1 MKKTYLTSEESALLS
16 KLSKQRD
23 EAYYQTE
30 DCRDLGRK
38 IKKYFKGDQLPQD
51 VIAELQSRE
60 QPLEWE
66 NIIKKIANKVMG
78 LKSLSKQEIAATG
91 RQVQDKAVANI
102 VSNVL
107 KASQDSNDWWGHK
120 KRADKD
126 LLLTGVSV
134 MKPVV
139 RELGACDLLGVRER
153 DISYYHVPIENAFFD
168 PYFTLP
174 DGSDMRYF
182 HEVRLIE
189 KDELYAYF
197 DAELVD
203 RLTLATSDTYNET
216 TTNAKLSMVQYSQ
229 RVMITYSWYKEFD
242 RVEKKNKFYYAIWSD
257 GVLLEHKESPY
268 KMKRIP
274 VSVRKVYDADASE
287 PYEFHSIF
295 KDVLPIQ
302 DRINYT
308 HLRIANMMGSIKLLF
323 ESNAVDDAE
332 EFMEQY
338 EQDSAI
344 VEVNSGAISQN
355 KIKEIKHHNDIAQ
368 LMQIIQDK
376 RHQAEEIV
384 GLNNEILGT
393 SMQRLSG
400 YAIETR
406 QNAGMV
412 GLQMFMEASQQ
423 QDRDLA
429 FMAVELMNQYIN
441 AEQVYSIMD
450 DFEADR
456 YFIVNEIAKDANGV
470 VVREDGEVKRKNKL
484 NIGRYDIILTPAPM
498 SRGSIA
504 ERQKNWVEIMK
515 LFAGNP
521 SMLEQLLPR
530 MLRDIESPVA
540 TEVLEVLKADAQA
553 KAQNPQA
560 SQMQQLQQQQMMLTL
575 EKMQAE
581 IAKLVSQANVN
592 NAKAGLP
599 PMQPQ
604 PEQAEQGAQT
614 SPQEV
619 A

>member
-1 MKKTYLTSEESALLS
+1 MKKTYLTTEETALLE

-23 EAYYQTE
+23 EAYYVTQSYRE
-30 DCRDLGRK
+30 NGRK
-38 IKKYFKGDQLPQD
+38 IKKYFKGDQLPED
-51 VIAELQSRE
+51 VIAQLQGRD

-66 NIIKKIANKVMG
+66 NVIKKIANKVMG
-78 LKSLSKQEIAATG
+78 LKSLSKQEIAASG
-91 RQVQDKAVANI
+91 RQVQDKDVANI

-134 MKPVV
+134 MKPIV
-139 RELGACDLLGVRER
+139 RELGVCDLLGVKER
-153 DISYYHVPIENAFFD
+153 DIAYYHVPMENAFYD

-174 DGSDMRYF
+174 DGADMRYF

-189 KDELYAYF
+189 REELYAFF

-203 RLTLATSDTYNET
+203 TLTLATSDTYNET
-216 TTNAKLSMVQYSQ
+216 TTNARLSMVQYSQ

-242 RVEKKNKFYYAIWSD
+242 KMEKKNKFYYAIWGD
-257 GVLLEHKESPY
+257 GVLLAHKESPY

-274 VSVRKVYDADASE
+274 VSVRKVYDADAES

-295 KDVLPIQ
+295 KDVLPLQ

-308 HLRIANMMGSIKLLF
+308 HLRIANMLGSVKLLF

-344 VEVNSGAISQN
+344 VEVNSGSLSKGQF
-355 KIKEIKHHNDIAQ
+355 KEIKHNNDIAQ
-368 LMQIIQDK
+368 LMSVIVDK

-384 GLNNEILGT
+384 GLNNELLGS

-400 YAIETR
+400 YAIENR

-429 FMAVELMNQYIN
+429 FMAVEFMNQYIN
-441 AEQVYSIMD
+441 AEQVYKISD

-456 YFIVNEIAKDANGV
+456 HFVVNEIAKDENGA
-470 VVREDGEVKRKNKL
+470 VVREDGEVVRKNKL
-484 NIGRYDIILTPAPM
+484 GIGRYDIILTPAPM
-498 SRGSIA
+498 SRGSVA

-515 LFAGNP
+515 LFAGNGA
-521 SMLEQLLPR
+521 MLEKLLPR

-540 TEVLEVLKADAQA
+540 SEVLDLMQQEAQA
-553 KAQNPQA
+553 KAQDPNA
-560 SQMQQLQQQQMMLTL
+560 SQAQQLQQQQMMLTL
-575 EKMQAE
+575 QKMQAE
-581 IAKLVSQANVN
+581 IAKLVSQANLN
-592 NAKAGLP
+592 NAKAGEED
-599 PMQPQ
+599 QRV
-604 PEQAEQGAQT
+604 
-614 SPQEV
+614 SEV

>member
-1 MKKTYLTSEESALLS
+1 MKKTYLTTEESLLLE
-16 KLSKQRD
+16 KLKKQRD
-23 EAYYQTE
+23 EAYYQTQ
-30 DCRDLGRK
+30 DYRDEAQR
-38 IKKYFKGDQLPQD
+38 IKKYFKGDQLPAE
-51 VIAELQSRE
+51 VIAELQGRD
-60 QPLEWE
+60 QPIEWE
-66 NIIKKIANKVMG
+66 NIIKKIANKIMG

-126 LLLTGVSV
+126 LLLTGVSI
-134 MKPVV
+134 MKPIV
-139 RELGACDLLGVRER
+139 RELGVCDLLGVKER
-153 DISYYHVPIENAFFD
+153 DIAYYHVPMENAFFD

-174 DGSDMRYF
+174 DGADMRYF

-189 KDELYAYF
+189 KEELYAYF
-197 DAELVD
+197 DEELVD
-203 RLTLATSDTYNET
+203 RLTLATGDTYNNT

-242 RVEKKNKFYYAIWSD
+242 RMEKKNKFHYAIWGD
-257 GVLLEHKESPY
+257 GVLLEHKKSPY

-274 VSVRKVYDADASE
+274 VSVRKVYDADADM

-295 KDVLPIQ
+295 KDVLPLQ

-308 HLRIANMMGSIKLLF
+308 HLRIANMLGSIKMLF
-323 ESNAVDDAE
+323 ESSAVDDAE

-338 EQDSAI
+338 ERDNAI
-344 VEVNSGAISQN
+344 VEVNSGAIVKGQF
-355 KIKEIKHHNDIAQ
+355 KEIKHNNDIAQ
-368 LMQIIQDK
+368 LMSVIQDK

-400 YAIETR
+400 YAIENR

-441 AEQVYSIMD
+441 AEQVYRISD
-450 DFEADR
+450 SFEADR
-456 YFIVNEIAKDANGV
+456 HFVVNEIAKDANGA
-470 VVREDGEVKRKNKL
+470 VVREDGEVVRKNKL

-498 SRGSIA
+498 SRGSLA

-521 SMLEQLLPR
+521 AMLEQLLPR
-530 MLRDIESPVA
+530 MLRDVESPVA
-540 TEVLEVLKADAQA
+540 MEVLEVMQQDAQA

-560 SQMQQLQQQQMMLTL
+560 SQMQQIEQQQLMLTL
-575 EKMQAE
+575 QKMQAE
-581 IAKLVSQANVN
+581 IEKLVSQANVN

-599 PMQPQ
+599 PVQPQ
-604 PEQAEQGAQT
+604 QAQT
-614 SPQEV
+614 QPQEV

>member
-1 MKKTYLTSEESALLS
+1 MKKTYLTTQESALLE
-16 KLSKQRD
+16 KLKKQRD

-30 DCRDLGRK
+30 DYRDIGRK
-38 IKKYFKGDQLPQD
+38 IKRYFKGDQLPAD
-51 VIAELQSRE
+51 VIAQLQGRD
-60 QPLEWE
+60 QPIEWE
-66 NIIKKIANKVMG
+66 NIIKKIGNKIMG
-78 LKSLSKQEIAATG
+78 LKSLSKQEITASG
-91 RQVQDKAVANI
+91 RQVQDKPVANI
-102 VSNVL
+102 VTNVL
-107 KASQDSNDWWGHK
+107 KASQDNNEWWSHK

-134 MKPVV
+134 MKPIVK
-139 RELGACDLLGVRER
+139 ELGSRDLLGVKER
-153 DISYYHVPIENAFFD
+153 DIAYYHVPMENAFYD
-168 PYFTLP
+168 PYFVMP

-189 KDELYAYF
+189 KEELYAYF

-203 RLTLATSDTYNET
+203 GLSLATSETYNET
-216 TTNAKLSMVQYSQ
+216 TTNARLSTVQYSQ

-242 RVEKKNKFYYAIWSD
+242 KLERKNKFYYAIWGE
-257 GVLLEHKESPY
+257 GVLLTHKESPY
-268 KMKRIP
+268 NMKRIP
-274 VSVRKVYDADASE
+274 VSVRKVYDADADE

-295 KDVLPIQ
+295 EDVLPLQ

-308 HLRIANMMGSIKLLF
+308 HLRIANMLGSIKLLF

-344 VEVNSGAISQN
+344 VEVNNGTISQQ

-368 LMQIIQDK
+368 LMNIIVDK

-384 GLNNEILGT
+384 GLNNELLGT

-400 YAIETR
+400 YAIENR

-441 AEQVYSIMD
+441 AEQVYKISD

-456 YFIVNEIAKDANGV
+456 YFVVNEIDKDSAGAV
-470 VVREDGEVKRKNKL
+470 VYKEGEAQRKNKL

-515 LFAGNP
+515 LFAGNGA
-521 SMLEQLLPR
+521 MLEKLLPR

-540 TEVLEVLKADAQA
+540 SEVLEMMQQEAQA
-553 KAQNPQA
+553 KAQDPQA
-560 SQMQQLQQQQMMLTL
+560 SQAQQLQQQQLILTL
-575 EKMQAE
+575 QKMQAE
-581 IAKLVSQANVN
+581 IDKLVSQANVN
-592 NAKAGLP
+592 NAKAGLQSVQE
-599 PMQPQ
+599 QPQ
-604 PEQAEQGAQT
+604 EQPVQQEQAT
-614 SPQEV
+614 EV

>member
-1 MKKTYLTSEESALLS
+1 MKKTYLTTEESALLE
-16 KLSKQRD
+16 KLKKQRD

-30 DCRDLGRK
+30 DYRDEASR
-38 IKKYFKGDQLPQD
+38 IKKYFKGDQLPAE
-51 VIAELQSRE
+51 VIAELQGRD

-66 NIIKKIANKVMG
+66 NIIKKIANKIMG

-107 KASQDSNDWWGHK
+107 KASQDNNEWWSHK

-126 LLLTGVSV
+126 LLLAGVSI
-134 MKPVV
+134 MKPIV
-139 RELGACDLLGVRER
+139 RELGACDLLGVKER
-153 DISYYHVPIENAFFD
+153 DIAYYHVPMENAFFD

-189 KDELYAYF
+189 KEELYAYF

-203 RLTLATSDTYNET
+203 RLTLATGDTYNNA

-242 RVEKKNKFYYAIWSD
+242 RVQKKNKFYYAIWSD
-257 GVLLEHKESPY
+257 GVMLKHSESPY

-274 VSVRKVYDADASE
+274 VSVRKVYDADADM

-295 KDVLPIQ
+295 KDVLPLQ

-308 HLRIANMMGSIKLLF
+308 HLRIANMLGSIKMLF
-323 ESNAVDDAE
+323 ESSAVDDAE

-338 EQDSAI
+338 ERDNAI
-344 VEVNSGAISQN
+344 VEVNSGAITKGQF
-355 KIKEIKHHNDIAQ
+355 KEIKHNNDIAQ
-368 LMQIIQDK
+368 LMSVIQDK

-400 YAIETR
+400 YAIENR

-441 AEQVYSIMD
+441 AEQVYRISD
-450 DFEADR
+450 SFEADR
-456 YFIVNEIAKDANGV
+456 HFVVNEIAKDANGA
-470 VVREDGEVKRKNKL
+470 VVREEGEVVRKNKL

-498 SRGSIA
+498 SRGSLA

-521 SMLEQLLPR
+521 AMLEQLLPR
-530 MLRDIESPVA
+530 MLRDVESPVA
-540 TEVLEVLKADAQA
+540 MEVLEVMQQDAQA

-560 SQMQQLQQQQMMLTL
+560 SQMQQIEQQQLMLTL
-575 EKMQAE
+575 QKMQAE
-581 IAKLVSQANVN
+581 IEKLVSQANVN
-592 NAKAGLP
+592 NVKAGLP
-599 PMQPQ
+599 PVQPQ
-604 PEQAEQGAQT
+604 QPQAEQQGQ
-614 SPQEV
+614 PQEV

>member
-1 MKKTYLTSEESALLS
+1 MSKTYLTTEESVLLD
-16 KLSKQRD
+16 KLKKQRD

-30 DCRDLGRK
+30 DYRDLGRK
-38 IKKYFKGDQLPQD
+38 IKSYFKGDQLPAD
-51 VIAELQSRE
+51 VIAQLQGRD

-66 NIIKKIANKVMG
+66 NVIKKIANKVMG
-78 LKSLSKQEIAATG
+78 LKSLSKQEIAVTG

-102 VSNVL
+102 VTNVL
-107 KASQDSNDWWGHK
+107 KASQDNNDWWGHK

-134 MKPVV
+134 MKPIVK
-139 RELGACDLLGVRER
+139 ELGACDLLGLKER
-153 DISYYHVPIENAFFD
+153 DIAYYHVPIENAFFD

-174 DGSDMRYF
+174 DGADMRYF

-189 KDELYAYF
+189 REELYAYF

-203 RLTLATSDTYNET
+203 RLTLATTDTYNDT
-216 TTNAKLSMVQYSQ
+216 ATNAKLTMVQYSQ

-242 RVEKKNKFYYAIWSD
+242 KMEKKNKFYYAIWGD
-257 GVLLEHKESPY
+257 GVLLAHKESPY

-295 KDVLPIQ
+295 KDVLPLQ

-308 HLRIANMMGSIKLLF
+308 HLRIANMLGSIKLLF

-332 EFMEQY
+332 EFMELY

-344 VEVNSGAISQN
+344 VEVNAGAISQN
-355 KIKEIKHHNDIAQ
+355 KIKEIKHNNDIAQ

-400 YAIETR
+400 YAIENR

-441 AEQVYSIMD
+441 AEQVYKISD

-456 YFIVNEIAKDANGV
+456 HFVVNEIAKDANGA

-515 LFAGNP
+515 LFAGNGA
-521 SMLEQLLPR
+521 MLEKLLPR

-540 TEVLEVLKADAQA
+540 SEVLELMQQDAQA
-553 KAQNPQA
+553 KAQDPNA
-560 SQMQQLQQQQMMLTL
+560 SQAQQLQQQQMMLTL
-575 EKMQAE
+575 QKMQAE
-581 IAKLVSQANVN
+581 VQKLISQANLN
-592 NAKAGLP
+592 NA
-599 PMQPQ
+599 
-604 PEQAEQGAQT
+604 QAHATAKGEEG
-614 SPQEV
+614 
-619 A
+619 